1 MTPDDPQKPPELQP
15 GELRSRHYRAAP
27 SACGV
32 PGPRNA
38 RRRSPPEAGPWR
50 PGPETQVQK
59 SSRTHHAALA
69 EEPTPSPLPSLPCSR
84 DRPHSLPGFIP
95 KPHIWSLCL
104 RLCFRGTWPKTL
116 TSQLQFFL
124 KTGMIRL
131 IPQGCSDN
139 ERRFANHLTWGLP
152 GVEEAFDKCLPSSPP
167 SALSSPVQR
176 AVGNGETEA
185 GSAVLPPLLCF
196 WHSWLPWASPSS
208 THLPGGP
215 PSCPI
220 DTAHLACPKVSPH
233 LTPARCPFSAPLASP
248 APKEDRYFIIHCFS
262 DDKNRAWN
270 TRDTQYVFAD

>member
-1 MTPDDPQKPPELQP
+1 MTPNDPQKPPQLQP
-15 GELRSRHYRAAP
+15 GEVRSRHYRAAP

-59 SSRTHHAALA
+59 SSRARHAALA
-69 EEPTPSPLPSLPCSR
+69 AEPTPSPLPSLPCSR
-84 DRPHSLPGFIP
+84 GRPHSLPGFIP

-104 RLCFRGTWPKTL
+104 RLCFRGTWAKTL

-152 GVEEAFDKCLPSSPP
+152 GAEEALDKCLPSSPP
-167 SALSSPVQR
+167 SAQSLPAQR
-176 AVGNGETEA
+176 AVRNGET
-185 GSAVLPPLLCF
+185 GRQRLPPSTALFLAQLASTGF
-196 WHSWLPWASPSS
+196 AVIYPPPWRPTQLSHGHSTLSLSESVTSSYPSS
-208 THLPGGP
+208 LPLQCSP
-215 PSCPI
+215 PISCP
-220 DTAHLACPKVSPH
+220 
-233 LTPARCPFSAPLASP
+233 
-248 APKEDRYFIIHCFS
+248 
-262 DDKNRAWN
+262 
-270 TRDTQYVFAD
+270 QGG